1 MEDRLISRH
10 QKSQMPDLIF
20 LEEDAIVVLCEFV
33 TKPHIVMSTSKFISG
48 AAEHSYRHIREGPKT
63 DLRWSFLSVL
73 LHIGGCVAEIVLLEA
88 AGK

>member
-1 MEDRLISRH
+1 MEDLLISRH

-20 LEEDAIVVLCEFV
+20 LEEDAIIVLCEFV
-33 TKPHIVMSTSKFISG
+33 TKPHIVVSTSKFISG
-48 AAEHSYRHIREGPKT
+48 ATEHSYRHIRKGPKT